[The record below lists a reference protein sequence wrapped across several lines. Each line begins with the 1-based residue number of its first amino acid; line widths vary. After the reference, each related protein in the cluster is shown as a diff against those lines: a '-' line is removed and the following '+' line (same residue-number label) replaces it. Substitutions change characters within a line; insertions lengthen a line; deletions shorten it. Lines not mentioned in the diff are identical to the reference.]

1 MVPKKTVWKGE
12 EIEMIH
18 VIRHG
23 NKRRIVCPTCN
34 CIFTYQREDVGHRK
48 TGINEFNDFVSCP
61 DCGEECG
68 VESYD

>member
-1 MVPKKTVWKGE
+1 
-12 EIEMIH
+12 MIH

-23 NKRRIVCPTCN
+23 NKRRIVYLH
-34 CIFTYQREDVGHRK
+34 IKERMS
-48 TGINEFNDFVSCP
+48 GINEFNDFVSCP